1 GLGDKYVYADYL
13 DSLKGYF
20 DNGDRKWQ
28 VNLIGILD
36 PADKQCATN
45 PEFNYVERST
55 KYIELVEFSKGKMES
70 ICSTDLGPAVGN
82 IRARIVQVLTDFP
95 LGRLPDVNSIRVYSN
110 GNLVPRSS
118 SNGWDYIS
126 EGNLVRFFGSWV
138 PAADVQIRVDFTPAT
153 PK

>member
-1 GLGDKYVYADYL
+1 PREAGLENLLKVLSPSYLNGPARGFLRDEALLAVIAITNEDDHSGLGDKYVYADYL

-82 IRARIVQVLTDFP
+82 IRARIVQVLT
-95 LGRLPDVNSIRVYSN
+95 
-110 GNLVPRSS
+110 
-118 SNGWDYIS
+118 
-126 EGNLVRFFGSWV
+126 
-138 PAADVQIRVDFTPAT
+138 
-153 PK
+153 